1 MDNIMNYI
9 QIKDCDDG
17 AALTVGAEE
26 AKEIIDSMLEDNT
39 QEYIFSTVTMTEQ
52 EFKALPEFLGF

>member
-17 AALTVGAEE
+17 AALTVDAEE

-39 QEYIFSTVTMTEQ
+39 QEYTFSTVSTRSSSIS
-52 EFKALPEFLGF
+52 